1 MNPFKM
7 IQQVIMGV
15 LFIGAGLFALLEPYD
30 KFCEIFPKA
39 PAKRAVRVLGA
50 VVVVCGI
57 IIIILTIIRICLKF

>member
-15 LFIGAGLFALLEPYD
+15 FFLGAGLFALFEPYD

-39 PAKRAVRVLGA
+39 PTKRAVRVLGA
-50 VVVVCGI
+50 VVTVCGI
-57 IIIILTIIRICLKF
+57 IIIILLAIRIYLKF